1 MSRIGGSGA
10 SQFGDAA
17 SQFGDA
23 ASNVVDLKFLW
34 LCGTLL

>member
-1 MSRIGGSGA
+1 MSRIGGSG
-10 SQFGDAA
+10 A